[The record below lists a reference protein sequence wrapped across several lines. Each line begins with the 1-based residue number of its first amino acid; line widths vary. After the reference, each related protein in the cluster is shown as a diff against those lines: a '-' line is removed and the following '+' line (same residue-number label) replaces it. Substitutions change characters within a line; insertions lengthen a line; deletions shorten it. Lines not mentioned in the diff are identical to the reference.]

1 MKENDACFASL
12 QDSNEKLCGFLDWLL
27 DAIEVHNC
35 NPKRKT
41 FIPPSQQ
48 LEHAVPTLSGVM
60 KCQMGIAGQ
69 ADGWDPGSDML
80 KGHFTRPPS
89 CRLTFTTALRHSTCR

>member
-1 MKENDACFASL
+1 MKDNDASFASL

-35 NPKRKT
+35 NPRRKPI
-41 FIPPSQQ
+41 IPPSQQ
-48 LEHAVPTLSGVM
+48 LEHAVPTLSCVM
-60 KCQMGIAGQ
+60 RCQMGVAGQ

-80 KGHFTRPPS
+80 KGHFTRAKQLQADLYN
-89 CRLTFTTALRHSTCR
+89 RTATQYM

>member
-1 MKENDACFASL
+1 MKDNDASFASL

-35 NPKRKT
+35 NPRRKPT
-41 FIPPSQQ
+41 PTANAQ
-48 LEHAVPTLSGVM
+48 LCDE
-60 KCQMGIAGQ
+60 CQMGVAGQ

-80 KGHFTRPPS
+80 NFTRAKQLQADLYS
-89 CRLTFTTALRHSTCR
+89 RIARQYV